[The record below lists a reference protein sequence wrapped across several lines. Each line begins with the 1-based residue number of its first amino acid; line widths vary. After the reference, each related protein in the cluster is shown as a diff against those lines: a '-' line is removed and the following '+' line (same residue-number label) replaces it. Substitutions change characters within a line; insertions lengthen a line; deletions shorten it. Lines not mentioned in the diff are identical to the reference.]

1 MAVLDKLVDAAS
13 MVGSKM
19 AAAPDDDRTA
29 AGIKANAS
37 NVKDYM
43 DAVAQKPVVPKTPP
57 VGNVDKI
64 NKDAKYGDRPGE
76 KRLNVSD
83 MTKPL
88 ASFKKGTTNV
98 PKTGPAMLHKGEA
111 VIPAQENPMAEGLYD
126 KVPGM
131 PAHKPKKE
139 IDHIVHSKAK
149 TGEHVMV
156 HHHTHPEHH
165 PAETHVKK
173 NMDDVHAHLEDHM
186 GEPNPGEAEA
196 DAGQSGIP
204 AAGAPPAGP
213 AAGAPPPGA
222 GAPPPMAGM

>member
-13 MVGSKM
+13 AVGSKM

-29 AGIKANAS
+29 AGIKAKAA

-43 DAVAQKPVVPKTPP
+43 DAVAQKPVTPKTPAA
-57 VGNVDKI
+57 GTNVDKI
-64 NKDAKYGDRPGE
+64 NKNAKYGDRPGE

-88 ASFKKGTTNV
+88 ASFKKGTTSV
-98 PKTGPAMLHKGEA
+98 PKTGPAIVHKGEA
-111 VIPAQENPMAEGLYD
+111 VIPAKENSMSDGLYD

-139 IDHIVHSKAK
+139 IDHIRTSKAK
-149 TGEHVMV
+149 SGGYIHE
-156 HHHTHPEHH
+156 HHHTAPEHH
-165 PAETHVKK
+165 PKETHVSATKK
-173 NMDDVHAHLEDHM
+173 DMLAHMAQHM
-186 GEPNPGEAEA
+186 GDPETGA
-196 DAGQSGIP
+196 DTAAP
-204 AAGAPPAGP
+204 DAAAGAPPMGGP

-222 GAPPPMAGM
+222 APAGPGM